1 MKLPYRARGMLIH
14 LRLPEGKRQS
24 NHMKKKHLLWP
35 KEGRSRCFY
44 MVWEKRM
51 SDGLQSVDQSP
62 YDAVRTDETQFKKS
76 RSFLLRLG

>member
-1 MKLPYRARGMLIH
+1 
-14 LRLPEGKRQS
+14 
-24 NHMKKKHLLWP
+24 
-35 KEGRSRCFY
+35 